1 MNIIKKWSV
10 IVISKKINY
19 EEKLEPVYIES
30 IEASHV
36 FLNDLKKEN
45 SADHKVEYKIKNRW
59 VEFKEI
65 STRKSV
71 LADSLF
77 LRFMNSSIVRKKRN
91 GVYDCPDFIVLR
103 FKYGANYRIDGVED
117 KISKHELRD
126 KYYENG
132 VDYTF
137 VKKNNDG
144 EIVKETKIHYKMLMR
159 STGKAKNGD
168 CVFIKEQLHK
178 KAINYL
184 TMGFYD
190 LMEEESKNNP
200 EKVFRLVEL
209 SAYQTLTTA
218 KASGFIRIPL
228 DNILIIEDK
237 EVYSDGMKAAIVRNE
252 SFKCKKEGEFEPD
265 FENPKLETLIN
276 KKGLTF
282 NPDKAAKNPALTLVK
297 EKTKKALKDNGI
309 RFNGKYPGFRPQV
322 EYESTECTVTMSNNE
337 KIKNVMWDGMGL
349 IDDGFFPD
357 GMEGFI
363 YCRSHFFKSCLFR
376 GNIQDFFKD
385 YCDEHGLDYDTYTVE
400 KTDMFH
406 RELRLRDIKVIIT
419 DKSIKWC
426 KKFVDMMGGTEQKA
440 FKYYCKWMKK
450 YDYYFSIVKTAH
462 PSKIGDM
469 QLSTYQMNNSLPTT
483 NVSVLRNVSD
493 NAINIINDMKTS
505 DEKYLQY
512 LEMKTSNSNDI
523 FSMDKV
529 MLELVKWNNN
539 FMKTEFFRT
548 NKSRKIS
555 KIKADFCEGRLP
567 QVGDNLTIMDN
578 PIALLLA
585 AVGDDPMNEGC
596 FSLRDDGVECY
607 SPRFDDGESLAA
619 FRSPH
624 NSPNNVIH
632 LHNVHNDKL
641 IKYFPNIGNN
651 VIVFNAIKTD
661 TQCRLSG
668 HDVDSDFVYVTNQP
682 DLAKLAKL
690 AYTEYPTIINDV
702 KELGSSD
709 YHFTLKDYATM
720 DNAISDAQESIGTS
734 TDIAQLALSYYY
746 DGNMEDEKLKECF
759 IILSVIGQISIDLA
773 KKSFDIDVVKE
784 IRRIRN
790 LPCMKKKYVPEFFAN
805 TKKSRNDKEFT
816 EGTVKPLNC
825 PMDIMAQQIDDEV
838 ISYAPRHPHEFL
850 LRDLL
855 NKGVIGKGNKDKKR
869 KVIEQAE
876 IYNNK
881 SKWLESHEAELKKST
896 YYLLRQGAITQFLHR
911 AKKNLDQET
920 IMQLVIF
927 ATKNDNSDICGVI
940 FNFLYE
946 AYRDEFL
953 NCFVKNDQKIEK
965 IIA

>member
-1 MNIIKKWSV
+1 MII
-10 IVISKKINY
+10 ISKKINY
-19 EEKLEPVYIES
+19 EEKLDPVYIES
-30 IEASHV
+30 MEANHV
-36 FLNDLKKEN
+36 YMNDLKK
-45 SADHKVEYKIKNRW
+45 STGQAIEYKIKNQW
-59 VEFKEI
+59 VAFNEI

-77 LRFMNSSIVRKKRN
+77 LRYMNSCIVRKKRN
-91 GVYDCPDFIVLR
+91 GVYDCLDFIVLR
-103 FKYGANYRIDGVED
+103 FKYDATYRISGVEN

-126 KYYENG
+126 KYYEDG

-137 VKKNNDG
+137 VKKNKYG
-144 EIVKETKIHYKMLMR
+144 EIVEEKTIHYKMLMR
-159 STGKAKNGD
+159 STGKAKAGD
-168 CVFIKEQLHK
+168 CVFINEKLHK
-178 KAINYL
+178 KAINFL

-190 LMEEESKNNP
+190 LMDKESKKNP

-218 KASGFIRIPL
+218 KAEGFIRIPFE
-228 DNILIIEDK
+228 NILIIEDK
-237 EVYSDGMKAAIVRNE
+237 EVYSDGMKAAIVKNE
-252 SFKCKKEGEFEPD
+252 TFKRTKEGEFEPD
-265 FENPKLETLIN
+265 FENPRLEDMIN
-276 KKGLTF
+276 KKGLTLD
-282 NPDKAAKNPALTLVK
+282 PDKAAQNPKLTLVK

-309 RFNGKYPGFRPQV
+309 RFNGKYPGYHPEV
-322 EYESTECTVTMSNNE
+322 EYESTECTVTMSDNE
-337 KIKNVMWDGMGL
+337 KIKNTLWDGMGL
-349 IDDGFFPD
+349 IDDEFFPS

-376 GNIQDFFKD
+376 GNIQEFFKD
-385 YCDEHGLDYDTYTVE
+385 YCDEYGLDYDTYTVE
-400 KTDMFH
+400 KSDMFH

-426 KKFVDMMGGTEQKA
+426 KKFIDMMGGTEQKA
-440 FKYYCKWMKK
+440 FEYYSKWMEKQ
-450 YDYYFSIVKTAH
+450 DYYFSIVKTAH

-483 NVSVLRNVSD
+483 DVSVLRNISD
-493 NAINIINDMKTS
+493 NAINIINDLKMS
-505 DEKYLQY
+505 DEKYIQY
-512 LEMKTSNSNDI
+512 LEMKTSNKNDA

-529 MLELVKWNNN
+529 LLELVKWNSN

-548 NKSRKIS
+548 KKSNDIG

-585 AVGDDPMNEGC
+585 AVGDDPLNEGC
-596 FSLRDDGVECY
+596 FNLRKDGVECY
-607 SPRFDDGESLAA
+607 TPRFKEGECLAA

-624 NSPNNVIH
+624 NSPNNIIH
-632 LHNVHNDKL
+632 LYNVFPDKL
-641 IKYFPNIGNN
+641 LKYFPNIGNN

-661 TQCRLSG
+661 TQARLSG

-682 DLAKLAKL
+682 DLAELAKL

-702 KELGSSD
+702 TELGSSD

-720 DNAISDAQESIGTS
+720 DNSISDAQESIGTS
-734 TDIAQLALSYYY
+734 TDVAQLALSYYY
-746 DGNMEDEKLKECF
+746 DGNIEDKKLQECF

-773 KKSFDIDVVKE
+773 KKTFDIDVVKE

-790 LPCMKKKYVPEFFAN
+790 LPCMKKKYVPKFFAN
-805 TKKSRNDKEFT
+805 TKKSRNNKDFGK
-816 EGTVKPLNC
+816 GKVQAMNC
-825 PMDIMAQQIDDEV
+825 PMDIMARLIDDKV
-838 ISYAPRHPHEFL
+838 IPYAPRHPHEFL

-876 IYNNK
+876 VYNSK
-881 SKWLESHEAELKKST
+881 SKWLESHESEFKKST

-920 IMQLVIF
+920 IMHLVIF
-927 ATKNDNSDICGVI
+927 ATKSDNSDICGVI

-953 NCFVKNDQKIEK
+953 NCFVKSEQKQEK